1 MQTIAQL
8 KAMHDQMMSDLANLP
23 QYRALKAI
31 ERFITEMN
39 QIYSDEPARPEK
51 APDTLQQRLNAA
63 IENRV
68 ANELGSN
75 SQMRVTPYIPG
86 NRVA

>member
-1 MQTIAQL
+1 MQTMAQL
-8 KAMHDQMMSDLANLP
+8 KAMHHQMMTDLSNLP

-31 ERFITEMN
+31 DRFITEMG

-51 APDTLQQRLNAA
+51 AADTLQHRLNAA

-68 ANELGSN
+68 ANELSSN
-75 SQMRVTPYIPG
+75 SQARVSSDIPD